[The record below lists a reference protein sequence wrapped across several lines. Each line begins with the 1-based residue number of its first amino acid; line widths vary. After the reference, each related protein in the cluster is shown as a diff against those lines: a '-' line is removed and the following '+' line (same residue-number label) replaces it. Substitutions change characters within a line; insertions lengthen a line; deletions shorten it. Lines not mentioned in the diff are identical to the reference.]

1 LLTKGIASVSHHS
14 ARASLP
20 QKPRIPQKPRRRLP
34 RGVKMVATQN
44 LLAQPHQANSHRK
57 QGIGV

>member
-1 LLTKGIASVSHHS
+1 
-14 ARASLP
+14 
-20 QKPRIPQKPRRRLP
+20 
-34 RGVKMVATQN
+34 MVATQN